1 MVVISLI
8 VSVLAGIAAG
18 WIVYFALSG
27 GLRTGTAALEGTM
40 MHDQAESLLD
50 RMGVVCFRI
59 ANRVVISTLG
69 GALLVLMLG
78 RAGVKRA

>member
-27 GLRTGTAALEGTM
+27 GLRLGAKAVATKSLPA
-40 MHDQAESLLD
+40 QAESLVD
-50 RMGVVCFRI
+50 RIGVVCFRI

-78 RAGVKRA
+78 RGIKRA

>member
-27 GLRTGTAALEGTM
+27 GLRLGTRAVDTM
-40 MHDQAESLLD
+40 AMQDQAESLVD
-50 RMGVVCFRI
+50 RLGVVCFRI
-59 ANRVVISTLG
+59 ANRVVISTVG
-69 GALLVLMLG
+69 GALLILMLG
-78 RAGVKRA
+78 RSAKRA

>member
-18 WIVYFALSG
+18 WIVYFALAG
-27 GLRTGTAALEGTM
+27 GLRAGTRAVEGKTM
-40 MHDQAESLLD
+40 QSQAESLID

-78 RAGVKRA
+78 SGIKRA

>member
-27 GLRTGTAALEGTM
+27 GLRTGTRAGEVKAMQTE
-40 MHDQAESLLD
+40 AESLVD
-50 RMGVVCFRI
+50 RVGVVCFRI

-69 GALLVLMLG
+69 GALLILMLG
-78 RAGVKRA
+78 RGAKRA

>member
-8 VSVLAGIAAG
+8 VSILAGIAAG

-27 GLRTGTAALEGTM
+27 GLRTGTKAMEGKIM
-40 MHDQAESLLD
+40 QSQAESLLD
-50 RMGVVCFRI
+50 RVGVVCFRI

-69 GALLVLMLG
+69 GALLILMLG
-78 RAGVKRA
+78 RGAKRA

>member
-27 GLRTGTAALEGTM
+27 GLRVGGRETKSLPA
-40 MHDQAESLLD
+40 QAESLVD
-50 RMGVVCFRI
+50 RAGVVCFRI

-78 RAGVKRA
+78 RGIKRA

>member
-27 GLRTGTAALEGTM
+27 GLRIGAKAVENKTA
-40 MHDQAESLLD
+40 QAETESLVD

-69 GALLVLMLG
+69 GARLVLMLG
-78 RAGVKRA
+78 RGIKRA

>member
-27 GLRTGTAALEGTM
+27 GLRVGAKAVRSKAM
-40 MHDQAESLLD
+40 QSQAESLVD

-59 ANRVVISTLG
+59 ANRVVISTVG
-69 GALLVLMLG
+69 GALLILMLG
-78 RAGVKRA
+78 RGVKRA

>member
-18 WIVYFALSG
+18 GIVYFALAG
-27 GLRTGTAALEGTM
+27 GLRTGARALEVRTM
-40 MHDQAESLLD
+40 HSQAESLLD
-50 RMGVVCFRI
+50 RVGVICFRV

-78 RAGVKRA
+78 RTTKRA

>member
-8 VSVLAGIAAG
+8 VSILAGIAAG

-27 GLRTGTAALEGTM
+27 GLRTGPQAIEGKITQS
-40 MHDQAESLLD
+40 QAETLLD
-50 RMGVVCFRI
+50 QVGVVCFRI

-69 GALLVLMLG
+69 GALLILMLG
-78 RAGVKRA
+78 RGAKRA

>member
-27 GLRTGTAALEGTM
+27 GLRIGTKAVEAKAMQNE
-40 MHDQAESLLD
+40 AESLLD
-50 RMGVVCFRI
+50 RVGVVCFRI
-59 ANRVVISTLG
+59 ANRVVISTVG
-69 GALLVLMLG
+69 GALLILMLG
-78 RAGVKRA
+78 SGAKRA